1 MRNRLLYI
9 FLLILLSVLDAS
21 AQTDT
26 IRYVN
31 GKTGKYANDGK
42 KWETAKDNVQDAIN
56 DLYDYMQ
63 RNNLHSGSVYVAA
76 GTYTPSES
84 TGDGAKGILST
95 SFKIYDGIHL
105 YGGFNPDSP
114 EAKPGDRV
122 LSTHP
127 GWRGNKQ
134 STAGEIKTTYGS
146 TQQDTITRY
155 DFKYATI
162 LSGNHNSSIQTQ
174 FTWDDTKKEYK
185 TLFPG
190 NSYHVVWFATNGF
203 ISDATKTGYADSL
216 VYGASLDG
224 FVIEGGNAS
233 GKTITKRDHTTMG
246 GGVYM
251 VKKAT
256 LINSVI
262 RNCSA
267 SRRGGGVYMDDGGT
281 MRDCY
286 IYNCQTL
293 GLGIID
299 GYGGGLCM
307 DNDGAAKR
315 VFMTNNVGRIGGGAA
330 VVYDPDDHPRGGAKF
345 KVNNFDPYISA
356 SIMANNTATTEAGG
370 VLLYKGG
377 TINHCTIVNND
388 CPGADIIISNVRYG
402 RSGGLFINGAGQCFN
417 SVLWGNTCA
426 ADNDMQYASYA
437 SKVSA
442 NAPVQKPQLFYTA
455 LTNRDITDWSGT
467 QKQEVYDIQKVNN
480 DKTSSAA
487 NYVLFTNPLIDASG
501 NPLSGA
507 GHSAW
512 SATGWKPD
520 AKSYIADLGVQ
531 VSSLSEVKGFNKS
544 AHTNQDFFYLRF
556 FPVSTVGALR
566 ARHRGG

>member
-9 FLLILLSVLDAS
+9 FLLILLSVADAS

-31 GKTGKYANDGK
+31 AKTGKYANDGK
-42 KWETAKDNVQDAIN
+42 SWATAKDNVQDAIN

-105 YGGFNPDSP
+105 YGGFNPDPAQAEASP
-114 EAKPGDRV
+114 DKRV

-134 STAGEIKTTYGS
+134 STADERTTTYGS
-146 TQQDTITRY
+146 TQQDTLTRY

-162 LSGNHNSSIQTQ
+162 LSGNHNSSIQTR

-203 ISDATKTGYADSL
+203 ISDASKTGYADAL

-233 GKTITKRDHTTMG
+233 GKTIATRDHTTMG
-246 GGVYM
+246 GGAYM
-251 VKKAT
+251 VKHST
-256 LINSVI
+256 LRNCVI

-281 MRDCY
+281 LKDCL
-286 IYNCQTL
+286 IYSCQTL

-307 DNDGAAKR
+307 DNDGAVKR
-315 VFMTNNVGRIGGGAA
+315 VLMNNNVGRIGGGAA
-330 VVYDPDDHPRGGAKF
+330 IVYQPDDHPRGGTKF
-345 KVNNFDPYISA
+345 KINNFDPYITA

-370 VLLYKGG
+370 ALLYKGG

-426 ADNDMQYASYA
+426 ADNDMQYASYS

-442 NAPVQKPQLFYTA
+442 NAPVQKPQVVLHGAHQPRHHRLERYT
-455 LTNRDITDWSGT
+455 
-467 QKQEVYDIQKVNN
+467 E
-480 DKTSSAA
+480 
-487 NYVLFTNPLIDASG
+487 
-501 NPLSGA
+501 A
-507 GHSAW
+507 G
-512 SATGWKPD
+512 
-520 AKSYIADLGVQ
+520 
-531 VSSLSEVKGFNKS
+531 SL
-544 AHTNQDFFYLRF
+544 
-556 FPVSTVGALR
+556 
-566 ARHRGG
+566 